1 MEIVTFADLPVEKLS
16 RSDMTGTQD
25 ARHVLGAAVS
35 GTPDI
40 VADHVVTPPAFIH
53 HMHRHPHADQ
63 LIIVFSGR
71 LTLAAPDG
79 ARDVGIGQLAVVPRG
94 EWHELRNVTE
104 ETAVSLVCFVGV
116 GTGADAGYEEYAPP
130 GDGGR
135 ARPRSPSDR

>member
-1 MEIVTFADLPVEKLS
+1 MQILTFGDLPVEKLD

-25 ARHVLGAAVS
+25 ARHVLSATLS
-35 GTPDI
+35 NTPDI

-79 ARDVGIGQLAVVPRG
+79 ARDVAEGQLAVVPRG
-94 EWHELRNVTE
+94 EWHELRNVTDQ
-104 ETAVSLVCFVGV
+104 TASSMVCFTGV
-116 GTGADAGYEEYAPP
+116 GTAADAGYEEYARP
-130 GDGGR
+130 GDGDDAEGS
-135 ARPRSPSDR
+135 ATG